1 MIMATRTMERER
13 LQAQIKAQGE
23 VVRKLKQ
30 EKRSQEEVRKLLTLY
45 DCVVFT
51 ESGL

>member
-1 MIMATRTMERER
+1 MAANTEKER

-30 EKRSQEEVRKLLTLY
+30 EKKSQEEVRETV
-45 DCVVFT
+45 DFVCVVFT